1 MQKNIG
7 LAQKAAQWNMS
18 FIKSG
23 NKRSLWYCVRRRNNP
38 RSGML
43 KFWKV
48 CKSRK
53 FRPSINL
60 QSTKKTWKNSMW
72 AGSGYRGLVNSLFA
86 ALQAPETGIWGCRC
100 SVSPEGG
107 TMTWPGL
114 MGRPDTR
121 LGHGK
126 HGVTKEYLLL
136 RKMLS
141 SVDGTQKQ
149 WAGTRSNGWVRGK
162 AKGNREFFQLETG
175 RDAGRRGII
184 LPISLKSLHAE
195 VCSIWV
201 TVSTTVCRN
210 RDIAL
215 MSISPW

>member
-1 MQKNIG
+1 
-7 LAQKAAQWNMS
+7 MS

-38 RSGML
+38 QSGML

-48 CKSRK
+48 CKSGK

-60 QSTKKTWKNSMW
+60 QSMKKKIGKIPCEMV
-72 AGSGYRGLVNSLFA
+72 LVTEVWWTPF
-86 ALQAPETGIWGCRC
+86 LQHFKPPEAGIWGCC
-100 SVSPEGG
+100 WFVSPEGG
-107 TMTWPGL
+107 TMAWPGL

-121 LGHGK
+121 LGRGK
-126 HGVTKEYLLL
+126 ARHYLLL

-162 AKGNREFFQLETG
+162 AKGNRELFQLETG
-175 RDAGRRGII
+175 WNAGRRGII
-184 LPISLKSLHAE
+184 LPISLKTLHDE
-195 VCSIWV
+195 VCSIRV
-201 TVSTTVCRN
+201 TISTAVYTN
-210 RDIAL
+210 TQIL
-215 MSISPW
+215 P

>member
-1 MQKNIG
+1 
-7 LAQKAAQWNMS
+7 MS
-18 FIKSG
+18 FIKCG

-38 RSGML
+38 QSGML

-60 QSTKKTWKNSMW
+60 QPTKKIGKTPCE
-72 AGSGYRGLVNSLFA
+72 LVLVTEVWWTPF
-86 ALQAPETGIWGCRC
+86 LRHFKPPEAGIWGCRR

-126 HGVTKEYLLL
+126 AQRYQRLFIIKENAFICWWHPETMSRNTKQRVGE
-136 RKMLS
+136 RE
-141 SVDGTQKQ
+141 GE
-149 WAGTRSNGWVRGK
+149 GK
-162 AKGNREFFQLETG
+162 P
-175 RDAGRRGII
+175 GII
-184 LPISLKSLHAE
+184 SAGNWMKCWEEGDYFAH
-195 VCSIWV
+195 
-201 TVSTTVCRN
+201 
-210 RDIAL
+210 
-215 MSISPW
+215 